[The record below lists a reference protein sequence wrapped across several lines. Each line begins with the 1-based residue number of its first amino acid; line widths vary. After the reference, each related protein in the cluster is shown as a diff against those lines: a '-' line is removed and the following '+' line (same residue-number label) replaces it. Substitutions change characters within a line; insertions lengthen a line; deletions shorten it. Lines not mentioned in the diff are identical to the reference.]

1 MVYAAVGVSGSQKG
15 NKFRVMDRLFI
26 GPFNITVRQ
35 SIFVGV
41 GGRKSQNNGLFTGAL
56 FFLLPSSRASL
67 KMPRWHRLA
76 HKAPV
81 MQAIVECTCT
91 AKQKN
96 DLALYATR
104 RHNRWR
110 HCDCQPV
117 TSSIV
122 ASSCITVSKQH
133 HYQWVQRPK
142 CSFILCEK
150 CLCWLFILGDEM
162 FTAGK
167 SLPILLMQILYNA
180 VKRLIFFKC
189 DELS

>member
-15 NKFRVMDRLFI
+15 NI
-26 GPFNITVRQ
+26 GPFNITACH

-41 GGRKSQNNGLFTGAL
+41 GGGKSENSGLFTGAL

-67 KMPRWHRLA
+67 KMPRLYRLA

-81 MQAIVECTCT
+81 MQASVECACT
-91 AKQKN
+91 ARQTQ
-96 DLALYATR
+96 DSASYATR
-104 RHNRWR
+104 RHNWWR

-117 TSSIV
+117 TSSIM
-122 ASSCITVSKQH
+122 ASSCIKVSKQH

-150 CLCWLFILGDEM
+150 CFCWLFILGDEILT
-162 FTAGK
+162 TAK
-167 SLPILLMQILYNA
+167 SRPILLMQILYNA